1 MIALDTHVLIWWLS
15 DKGQLPTKIRRLID
29 RESRQLASL
38 YVSSIS
44 IWEISMLVSRGRLA
58 LRVNLD
64 DWIAQV
70 EKVPAIEFI
79 PIDNRIA
86 LLATQLPEP
95 IHKDP
100 ADRMIIATA
109 KEMAIPLVSADVK
122 IRTYQHVETIW

>member
-1 MIALDTHVLIWWLS
+1 
-15 DKGQLPTKIRRLID
+15 
-29 RESRQLASL
+29 
-38 YVSSIS
+38 
-44 IWEISMLVSRGRLA
+44 MLVSRGRLA

-64 DWIAQV
+64 DWITQV

-109 KEMAIPLVSADVK
+109 RELAIPLVTADQK
-122 IRTYQHVETIW
+122 IRTYQHVEAIW